1 MRLLGLRG
9 DLGFCVWKDKKA
21 LHAYGYTMRIWQLLS
36 PAHRTVSI
44 NYLQPVIQAAESR
57 LSWVVVCAFNPS
69 NQEAEAGGSCDPS
82 FPLIAGTQAV
92 VSYVGSGNRT

>member
-9 DLGFCVWKDKKA
+9 DFGFCVWKDKKA

-57 LSWVVVCAFNPS
+57 LSWVGEGPLAGVRRRRGQPPS
-69 NQEAEAGGSCDPS
+69 VWALHPGSS
-82 FPLIAGTQAV
+82 FRIKQAAAIP
-92 VSYVGSGNRT
+92 